1 MLVLARKSRESIV
14 IGDAGSLQEVLR
26 LKVIDV
32 RSGIVK
38 LGFDANRDVA
48 IYREEVWDRLCAE
61 RETTSPKQ
69 GIQPTV

>member
-14 IGDAGSLQEVLR
+14 VGDAGSLQEMLR

-38 LGFDANRDVA
+38 LGFEANHEVA

-61 RETTSPKQ
+61 RQTDIPKQ
-69 GIQPTV
+69 DIRPTV

>member
-61 RETTSPKQ
+61 HQTTSPNEDFH
-69 GIQPTV
+69 PTV